1 MPLQTNLNVSPY
13 FDDFDETKNYYKIL
27 FQPGV
32 AVQAR
37 ELNQLQTM
45 LQNQV
50 ERFGDNIFKKGTIVD
65 GCNISFNPLLAYVKL
80 KDVEFDN
87 PDVPLNVQ
95 SYIGYSVKNLSN
107 GLSAKVI
114 AARQGLES
122 SDPDLNT
129 IYVKYTDAGS
139 NGTMQAFSA
148 NDVLTIYDPKNRV
161 FRYRVNNGSSGFSN
175 SDTLAVV
182 SAIAVKS
189 SNTSNT
195 KNFGSFTIAN
205 GDVIKNNGIAQ
216 AKIVSIDSTTE
227 ADSVI
232 LRIRPITENLRSGDA
247 RTWRFSNNELIEI
260 SKSNNPTIKA
270 TNNRIVNQYGQA
282 ANGSI
287 QTDVNG
293 KLVSVSVTDNGV
305 GYNVLPFVTVSS
317 NSATVAE
324 IETANVEAQTY
335 LSKVQVA
342 PVTIDPPIGFGYG
355 MTIGDG
361 VIYQKGYFSRVS
373 QQLLVVNRYS
383 NTGFDKS
390 VGFFTAESIVDS
402 NIDPTLLD
410 NATGTF
416 NYTAPGA
423 DRLKLTPQLIAINTD
438 TLTSNADFFPIV
450 EFSDGRPY
458 RRNSETVYN
467 VLGREMAA
475 RTYDESGN
483 YVLDQFFVA
492 TKDSSLVANTASK
505 FDIYIDPG
513 LAYIKGFKVRTYD
526 NYTGQ
531 VDKGTATATQDST
544 LRLGYGEYIRV
555 KELGGVFSFNIGDL
569 VEFTTQPT
577 QYISK
582 STTAGAAIV
591 RPGAKIGQARM
602 RSLVLEDGVA
612 GTADAVYRLY
622 LFDINFAANKN
633 SDDVRGIFYNGPLY
647 KGIADVVVDRSK
659 TLVPGPGLISANTTS
674 TLISGSGTKFFSYAP
689 GDSLFDPNSNYVGKI
704 KTISSDTSLILEA
717 NGLIV
722 LATSQYKRS
731 GMLNVYDTESST
743 ALFKGVNAMKAT
755 SNVAYTYR
763 TNTPVTMQANGTATV
778 TPTVAN
784 TSFPYLGTLSTPTEN
799 DFVVVPLQNIQSAAN
814 ITGLVAVANATTTTV
829 TGTSTQF
836 LTDLRVGDYIRIGNT
851 ISGNVTQILSIN
863 SDTNL
868 TTVQPLGIARTAN
881 STQGTTVVYFPNN
894 VPIPLTTRTT
904 RAVVANS
911 STLQF
916 DIGSVQSPTS
926 WSGTASANVVITHN
940 ARTANAAPVAK
951 TPNRT
956 IFARIVTSN
965 NAGGTTGPWALG
977 VSDVFRL
984 RKVYLADSSQ
994 ATNYTFNANTG
1005 VVSNFVTLSNHPYAN
1020 GDQVVY
1026 QTATGNTALSGITNA
1041 ASYFVVAANS
1051 TGLKLSST
1059 RGGTA
1064 LSLTASSV
1072 SETGHFL
1079 IGYPLYFGP
1088 DTNDVQDITNLF
1100 YADANHRDNYLDTS
1114 YLYKKPRT
1122 DSLAV
1127 NSTLLVEFDCFTTA
1141 AEGLKTIASYDLLDT
1156 ANLETI
1162 TATAGKVHTLEIPEF
1177 GGTSGQAYYDL
1188 RDQFDFRP
1196 RSANTI
1202 PLLANTS
1209 STWANTLIVN
1219 PIEPLDGVTSS
1230 FNANLSVNST
1240 SNTITITN
1248 QPYVLGDQLTYFT
1261 STGNTVISGLANNTS
1276 YFVSFANATVIA
1288 LSATSGGAN
1297 VDLTAS
1303 TTVEVG
1309 HFLALTKAR
1318 FSASE
1323 KFFPVPDSELTSRI
1337 QYYLPR
1343 NDRVV
1348 LDEKGDFVVVKGV
1361 DGSIRSFP
1369 QEPQNAMTLNM
1380 LTIPPYPSL
1389 PAALSNTIMK
1399 IADTK
1404 TFTEAKGKRI
1414 KSFTVSLGL
1423 AQTDINQIQTRG
1435 YTMKDI
1441 QKLEQRLAD
1450 LERVT
1455 AWTFLEAI
1463 ARARYIPSS
1472 LDPFVERAKMAFF
1485 VEPFV
1490 DERFADLDHPEFYA
1504 RISDNR
1510 LKPVVDEFNVQHIYD
1525 KNSRGDVGVTIGSM
1539 VFNEYTLV
1547 NQSYATDTQIRDVE
1561 KVSQEITIT
1570 TFQNKNQA
1578 YSGDGTVYDDW
1589 YFTMSA
1595 TPGPI
1600 ELYFNGKDSNYKV
1613 EVYQSSTPNSTI
1625 GAPIITHLAYQQ
1637 LTRQDKAVGGG
1648 AYNLGTHENDGTNGG
1663 WIEDSWKLLFR
1674 HNPDNGIYYTLRVI
1688 KGKNAGGFLGSQ
1700 GRGRYQARLYYPSDV
1715 ITTFSATTSSA
1726 SPSAGARD
1734 GDLYIEGPGG
1744 EGYTIN
1750 LANYGA
1756 ADFYINTGTASAYP
1770 SVFTLT
1776 AQQES
1781 YNDIVV
1787 RRWIADAQKFEI
1799 TLTGL
1804 TPYKRHYFFFDGIDS
1819 SSKCQQIIP
1828 AAQIGNFNPG
1838 FQPAPGELYSSTA
1851 GHLQFE
1857 FYYDAGITEATS
1869 DFELQNQKAAS
1880 IAGRKAYNIRSDG
1893 GGSSAGGVIDI
1904 AYYGQAT
1911 ASQTSPAASSTGSSG
1926 TGTSPNLTTS
1936 GSTITGTYTGTN
1948 TYNYNEAAN
1957 DAWKN
1962 NSTQVDVQTNSR
1974 GGGGGGNFKEPSL
1987 RNRED

>member
-95 SYIGYSVKNLSN
+95 SYIGFSVRNFSN
-107 GLSAKVI
+107 GLTAKVV
-114 AARQGLES
+114 AANSGLES
-122 SDPDLNT
+122 SDPYLNT

-139 NGTMQAFSA
+139 NGTIQAFSA
-148 NDVLTIYDPKNRV
+148 NDVLTIYDPKNRI

-189 SNTSNT
+189 ANTTNT

-205 GDVIKNNGIAQ
+205 GDIIKNNGIAQ
-216 AKIVSIDSTTE
+216 AKIVSIDTTTE
-227 ADSVI
+227 SDSVI

-260 SKSNNPTIKA
+260 SKSNNPTIKV
-270 TNNRIVNQYGQA
+270 TNNRIVKQYGQS

-293 KLVSVSVTDNGV
+293 KLVSISVTDNGA
-305 GYNVLPFVTVSS
+305 GYDVAPFVTVSS
-317 NSATVAE
+317 NTATVAE

-342 PVTIDPPIGFGYG
+342 PFTVDAPTGFGYG

-361 VIYQKGYFSRVS
+361 VIYQKGYFSRVA
-373 QQLLVVNRYS
+373 QQLLVVNPYS

-390 VGFFTAESIVDS
+390 VGFYTAESIVDS

-423 DRLKLTPQLIAINTD
+423 DRLKLVPQLISVNTD
-438 TLTSNADFFPIV
+438 VLTSNADFFPIV

-467 VLGREMAA
+467 ILGKEMAA

-492 TKDSSLVANTASK
+492 TKDSSVIANTASK
-505 FDIYIDPG
+505 FDIYVDPG

-531 VDKGTATATQDST
+531 VDKGTATATQDAT
-544 LRLGYGEYIRV
+544 LRLGYGEYIRI
-555 KELGGVFSFNIGDL
+555 KELGGVFNFNIGDL
-569 VEFTTQPT
+569 VEFTTSPA
-577 QYISK
+577 QYISR
-582 STTAGAAIV
+582 STVPGAAIT
-591 RPGAKIGQARM
+591 RPGTKIGQARM

-633 SDDVRGIFYNGPLY
+633 ASDVRGIFYNGPLY
-647 KGIADVVVDRSK
+647 KGVADVIVDAST
-659 TLVPGPGLISANTTS
+659 TLQPGPGLISANTTS
-674 TLISGSGTKFFSYAP
+674 VTVTGTSTKFLTYAP
-689 GDSLFDPNSNYVGKI
+689 GDRIFEPNGNYVGRI
-704 KTISSDTSLILEA
+704 RTISSDTTILLEA
-717 NGLIV
+717 NALVTI
-722 LATSQYKRS
+722 ASSQYKRS
-731 GMLNVYDTESST
+731 GQLTVYDTGEST
-743 ALFKGVNAMKAT
+743 ALFKGINAMKAT

-763 TNTPVTMQANGTATV
+763 TNTPVTMQANGTAVV

-784 TSFPYLGTLSTPTEN
+784 TTFPYSGVLSTSTEN
-799 DFVVVPLQNIQSAAN
+799 DFFVIPLQNIQAAAN
-814 ITGLVAVANATTTTV
+814 ITGTVNVANTTTTTI
-829 TGTSTQF
+829 TGTATQF

-851 ISGNVTQILSIN
+851 TSGNIAQILTIN

-868 TTVQPLGIARTAN
+868 TTVQPLGLARTTNTA
-881 STQGTTVVYFPNN
+881 VIYFPNN
-894 VPIPLTTRTT
+894 VPIPLTTRTN
-904 RAVVANS
+904 RAVTANS
-911 STLQF
+911 TVIQF
-916 DIGSVQSPTS
+916 DIGSIQSPLS
-926 WSGTASANVVITHN
+926 WSGTTTANVVVTHN

-951 TPNRT
+951 TPNRSV
-956 IFARIVTSN
+956 FARIVTSN

-1005 VVSNFVTLSNHPYAN
+1005 VVSNFISITNNPYAN

-1026 QTATGNTALSGITNA
+1026 QTATGNTALTGLTNA
-1041 ASYFVVAANS
+1041 ASYFVVAANT
-1051 TGLKLSST
+1051 TGVKLSST
-1059 RGGTA
+1059 RNGTA

-1072 SETGHFL
+1072 SETGHYL
-1079 IGYPLYFGP
+1079 IGNPTYFGP
-1088 DTNDVQDITNLF
+1088 DTNHVQDVTNLF
-1100 YADANHRDNYLDTS
+1100 YVDSNQRDNYLDTS

-1122 DSLAV
+1122 DSLAA
-1127 NSTLLVEFDCFTTA
+1127 NTTLLVEFDCFSTL
-1141 AEGLKTIASYDLLDT
+1141 AEGLKTISSYDLLDA

-1162 TATAGKVHTLEIPEF
+1162 SATAGKVHTLEIPEF
-1177 GGTSGQAYYDL
+1177 GGTSGQKYYDL

-1196 RSANTI
+1196 QSANTI
-1202 PLLANTS
+1202 PLLSNTS
-1209 STWANTLIVN
+1209 STWSNTSIVN

-1230 FNANLSVNST
+1230 FNANTGVNST
-1240 SNTITITN
+1240 ANTIAILN
-1248 QPYVLGDQLTYFT
+1248 NPYIVGDQLTYFV
-1261 STGNTVISGLANNTS
+1261 STGNTVISGLSNNTS
-1276 YFVSFANATVIA
+1276 YFVSFSNSSALA
-1288 LSATSGGAN
+1288 LSATLGGAN
-1297 VDLTAS
+1297 VDITAS
-1303 TTVEVG
+1303 ATSEVG

-1337 QYYLPR
+1337 EYYLPR

-1348 LDEKGDFVVVKGV
+1348 LDENGDFIVVKGV

-1369 QEPQNAMTLNM
+1369 QEPQNAMTLNL

-1389 PAALSNTIMK
+1389 PAALSNAMMK

-1404 TFTEAKGKRI
+1404 TFTEAKGRRI
-1414 KSFTVSLGL
+1414 KNFTVSLGL
-1423 AQTDINQIQTRG
+1423 TQTDINQIQTRG

-1441 QKLEQRLAD
+1441 QKLEKRLAD

-1539 VFNEYTLV
+1539 VFNEYTLID
-1547 NQSYATDTQIRDVE
+1547 QSYATDTQIRDVQ
-1561 KVSQEITIT
+1561 KVSQEITVT

-1578 YSGDGTVYDDW
+1578 YSGDGTVYEDW

-1595 TPGPI
+1595 TPGPV

-1613 EVYQSSTPNSTI
+1613 EVYQSSTPNSTV
-1625 GAPIITHLAYQQ
+1625 GAPLITHLAYQQ
-1637 LTRQDKAVGGG
+1637 LTRQDKASGGG
-1648 AYNLGTHENDGTNGG
+1648 AYNLGSHENANLNGG

-1688 KGKNAGGFLGSQ
+1688 KGKNSGGFLGAQ
-1700 GRGRYQARLYYPSDV
+1700 GRGRYQARLYYPADV
-1715 ITTFSATTSSA
+1715 ITTFSATTRSA
-1726 SPSAGARD
+1726 SPSTEANANSTFIQLPFG
-1734 GDLYIEGPGG
+1734 GGFTVDL
-1744 EGYTIN
+1744 T
-1750 LANYGA
+1750 NYGA
-1756 ADFYINTGTASAYP
+1756 ADFFINTGTAAAYP
-1770 SVFTLT
+1770 SIFTLT
-1776 AQQES
+1776 AQEES

-1799 TLTGL
+1799 TVTGL
-1804 TPYKRHYFFFDGIDS
+1804 QPYTRHYFYFDGVDRT
-1819 SSKCQQIIP
+1819 SKCQQVIP
-1828 AAQIGNFNPG
+1828 ADQIGNFNPG
-1838 FQPAPGELYSSTA
+1838 FSPTPGELYSSTA
-1851 GHLQFE
+1851 GHLKFE

-1880 IAGRKAYNIRSDG
+1880 IAGRKSYNIRSDG
-1893 GGSSAGGVIDI
+1893 GGSSASGVIDI

-1911 ASQTSPAASSTGSSG
+1911 IPQTAPAAAVAGTSG
-1926 TGTSPNLTTS
+1926 VGTSPNLTTS
-1936 GSTITGTYTGTN
+1936 GSTITETYVNTN
-1948 TYNYNEAAN
+1948 VYNYGATAA
-1957 DAWKN
+1957 DAYKFF
-1962 NSTQVDVQTNSR
+1962 SEQSEVQVASS
-1974 GGGGGGNFKEPSL
+1974 GGGNFKEPSL
-1987 RNRED
+1987 RVRER